1 MAIVHAKGDQQQ
13 AVLLTGRM
21 RAKIIVQHCLL
32 ASLFMQ
38 TCSAF
43 DTSGTGIAALRV
55 RGRTRV
61 AASHKAVYTPHLALY
76 SALDTWRCVS
86 FNFDDFRGSTRGT
99 DVFRPPKIESW
110 NSMVRTTRRLVRA
123 SILGTRFAL
132 QTSWWCFPLI
142 LTLIPPYF
150 FLVLGE
156 APTTPSWWPLQ
167 QVFDDM
173 RPEYIALFLLSNSAY
188 YASSAVLFRDRRRGV
203 PHPLMLPWLTL
214 VAGLA
219 STVYHYYQ
227 SMGVTVA
234 AEALAYVDHGI
245 AISAGFYFL
254 RKCGFPRLG
263 TSVLGISGL
272 SLFKFRGDQYPASH
286 SLWHI
291 VSALTI
297 ISWAND
303 LVAKRKKYIARELS
317 SKREGK

>member
-1 MAIVHAKGDQQQ
+1 MIVNYG
-13 AVLLTGRM
+13 
-21 RAKIIVQHCLL
+21 LL
-32 ASLFMQ
+32 ALVLAE

-43 DTSGTGIAALRV
+43 DATSGTVSAASSMI
-55 RGRTRV
+55 RGRPRV
-61 AASHKAVYTPHLALY
+61 ATSTTAIHRLQPIIYT
-76 SALDTWRCVS
+76 SLDTQRCVS
-86 FNFDDFRGSTRGT
+86 FNVDEFRGSRRVSN
-99 DVFRPPKIESW
+99 VFRRPQLESW
-110 NSMVRTTRRLVRA
+110 NSRFRTTRRLVRA
-123 SILGTRFAL
+123 SLVGIRYAL
-132 QTSWWCFPLI
+132 QSSWWCFPLI

-173 RPEYIALFLLSNSAY
+173 RPEYIALFLLSNAAY

-203 PHPLMLPWLTL
+203 PHPPMLAWLTFI
-214 VAGLA
+214 AGLA

-254 RKCGFPRLG
+254 RKCGIPRLG

-272 SLFKFRGDQYPASH
+272 SLFSFRGDKYPASH

-291 VSALTI
+291 MSALTI

-303 LVAKRKKYIARELS
+303 LVTKRKRYIARELS
-317 SKREGK
+317 KKREERFME